1 MASAQD
7 LTIEEKLAALYK
19 LQTIDSKIDKVRI
32 LRGELPMEVS
42 DLEDELTGLNTR
54 VENLENEVAGYNQAI
69 TDNQNGIKEAEALI
83 AKYEQQQNN
92 VRNNREFDAI
102 TKEMELQNLEIQ
114 LCNKKI
120 KDATTAI
127 EDKKDYLTES
137 KDQCEKLA
145 AALEEKKGE
154 LDKISKET
162 EAEEQGLQ
170 AESDK
175 AKGMIEDRLIKAYD
189 RLRNN
194 YKNGLAVVMVE
205 RDACG
210 GCFAKV
216 PPQRKLEISQR
227 KKIIVCEHCGRILV
241 DKQDDSE

>member
-7 LTIEEKLAALYK
+7 LTIEEKLAALYQ
-19 LQTIDSKIDKVRI
+19 LQVIDSEIDKVRV

-54 VENLENEVAGYNQAI
+54 VQNLEDEVAGYNQAI
-69 TDNQNGIKEAEALI
+69 TDNKNGIKEAEALI

-120 KDATTAI
+120 KDATASI
-127 EDKKDYLTES
+127 DGKSDYLAES
-137 KDQCEKLA
+137 KEQSVKLKE
-145 AALEEKKGE
+145 ALDEKKGE

-162 EAEEQGLQ
+162 ENEEKNLM
-170 AESDK
+170 AKSDAAK
-175 AKGMIEDRLIKAYD
+175 AKIEDRLTKAYD

>member
-1 MASAQD
+1 MATAQD
-7 LTIEEKLAALYK
+7 LTIEEKLAALYQ
-19 LQTIDSKIDKVRI
+19 LQVIDSKIDKVRV

-42 DLEDELTGLNTR
+42 DLADELTGLNTR
-54 VENLENEVAGYNQAI
+54 IENLENEVGAYNQAI
-69 TDNQNGIKEAEALI
+69 SDNQNGIKEAEALI

-120 KDATTAI
+120 KDATAAI
-127 EDKKDYLTES
+127 DSKSDYLTES
-137 KDQCEKLA
+137 KDQQVKLS
-145 AALEEKKGE
+145 AALDEKKSE
-154 LDKISKET
+154 LEKISKET
-162 EAEEQGLQ
+162 ENEENKLQ
-170 AESDK
+170 EQSDN
-175 AKGMIEDRLIKAYD
+175 AKNKIEDRLIKAYD